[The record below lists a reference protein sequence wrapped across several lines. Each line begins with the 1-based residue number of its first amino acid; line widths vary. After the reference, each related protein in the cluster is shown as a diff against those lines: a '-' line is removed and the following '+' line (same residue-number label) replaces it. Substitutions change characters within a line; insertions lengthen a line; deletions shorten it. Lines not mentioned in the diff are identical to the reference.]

1 MLPLFYGTGE
11 FDVREFK
18 ERGVL
23 DEIKM
28 VLSAFD
34 CVLPDDGGIYCSSD
48 VTTGRRL
55 YFEIFPAHGVHSEA
69 ELKDKLGADGC
80 REVMRKLMVENIAR
94 GVEFTDDLRR
104 RGLTNLLNPG
114 PFHGRGFEQQ
124 HYHYLW
130 EWVIVKK
137 IRESYFNEGWE
148 YSNGCTLE
156 YAISHRKGIPVLDHL
171 GRALSLD
178 DAEALVGR
186 AVADLKAHGIV
197 APMLERN
204 LVWIKELPRTGKA
217 AEAE

>member
-18 ERGVL
+18 ERKVV
-23 DEIKM
+23 DEVEM

-34 CVLPDDGGIYCSSD
+34 CVLPDDGGVYCSSD

-55 YFEIFPAHGVHSEA
+55 YFEIYLTHGVRSEA
-69 ELKDKLGADGC
+69 ELKDRLGAEGSRD
-80 REVMRKLMVENIAR
+80 VMRKLMAENIAR
-94 GVEFTDDLRR
+94 GVEFTDSLRR
-104 RGLTNLLNPG
+104 RGLTNLVNPG
-114 PFHGRGFEQQ
+114 PFHAHGFEQQ

-130 EWVIVKK
+130 ECVIVKK

-171 GRALSLD
+171 GRQLPLD
-178 DAEALVGR
+178 DARALVAR
-186 AVADLKAHGIV
+186 AVSDLRARSID

-204 LVWIKELPRTGKA
+204 LALVEGLG
-217 AEAE
+217 